1 MATILIVEDEV
12 IEAMALREVLQ
23 AWGHRVLPIVTKG
36 GEAVATV
43 DREDPD
49 LVLMD
54 FFLADGTTGAAL
66 PAGDSVASGL
76 RNRNRWRAA
85 FAGGGARL
93 PRIPAEAIHR
103 PAAPRRDPRS
113 RSPGSGVVCHTAC
126 ELLIS
131 IPG

>member
-54 FFLADGTTGAAL
+54 FFLADGTTGLDVVRRFPPGIASRVVFVTATDGELRSQAAEL
-66 PAGDSVASGL
+66 GCHVFLQKPYTDRQL
-76 RNRNRWRAA
+76 RDAIR
-85 FAGGGARL
+85 
-93 PRIPAEAIHR
+93 EATR
-103 PAAPRRDPRS
+103 PA
-113 RSPGSGVVCHTAC
+113 V
-126 ELLIS
+126 E
-131 IPG
+131 